1 MSSPAQ
7 QVREVFLVP
16 QDIRA
21 SSEQLLG
28 RVPVGIGELR
38 TIAEAFAESLHG
50 VIRTL
55 SIPFQY
61 TYSQVYSLHWQRAL
75 IAARIRGGG
84 APDDAQQADIDRSNA
99 RAKFEE
105 YLRGEG
111 RKVLADEVVDR
122 LLQLKNEPE
131 ALAAARELTRQGVVL
146 TWSAI
151 EVLSR
156 DAFVYLLN
164 CKPQL
169 SNALLA
175 EQFNRKRFAT
185 DRVEWQTLANYEF
198 DLSGKLG
205 SYLISKADLSNV
217 PAIRAAYTAL
227 FPGAVQLRSCLSDE
241 RLWHLSQ
248 KRHLIVHRR
257 GIVDEA
263 YIEATGTSLKVG
275 DVLWSAPAE
284 VEEAIEAAMTLGAEL
299 LEQVAHAA

>member
-1 MSSPAQ
+1 MKCANLMA
-7 QVREVFLVP
+7 LV
-16 QDIRA
+16 
-21 SSEQLLG
+21 E
-28 RVPVGIGELR
+28 
-38 TIAEAFAESLHG
+38 
-50 VIRTL
+50 
-55 SIPFQY
+55 
-61 TYSQVYSLHWQRAL
+61 
-75 IAARIRGGG
+75 
-84 APDDAQQADIDRSNA
+84 
-99 RAKFEE
+99 
-105 YLRGEG
+105 
-111 RKVLADEVVDR
+111 R

-156 DAFVYLLN
+156 DAFVHLLN
-164 CKPQL
+164 SKPQL
-169 SNALLA
+169 SDALLA

-185 DRVEWQTLANYEF
+185 DRTEWQTLASYGF

-257 GIVDEA
+257 GIVDDA
-263 YIEATGTSLKVG
+263 YIGATGTGLKVG
-275 DVLWSAPAE
+275 DVLWAAPAE
-284 VEEAIEAAMTLGAEL
+284 VEEAIEAAMALGAEL
-299 LEQVAHAA
+299 LEQVANAA